1 MVCLLFAAPAHAT
14 EDQASDASVE
24 IHGFVSQGAIKTS
37 HNNYLAGSKVGSL
50 EFSEAGLNFTKAL
63 GERLRVGI
71 QLFARDLGP
80 IGDYK
85 PQLDWYYLDYR
96 VIDEFGLRV
105 GRLKL
110 PIGLYNETSDIDSA
124 RVPVLLPQSI
134 YSTQSRDYF
143 LAQTGG
149 ELYGFVSLGGAGAL
163 DYRLYGGSIFIDLP
177 SFTAAGTTSV
187 EIPYLY
193 GARLMWHTPLQGL
206 RFGGSVQDL
215 RLDLHYQP
223 SPAAL
228 MGFPMPLPMDFNGT
242 VELRVPVTIG
252 VLSAE
257 LAADDFL
264 FSAEY
269 LRQWASIE
277 SSLPSLFPEE
287 DVTSEGYYAMASYH
301 VTTWFTPGIYYSV
314 RYPNVDDRRG
324 REAYQHDLALS
335 FRYDL
340 TQNWLLKIEGHYMSG
355 TAGLSDELN
364 QNRPLST
371 LSRDWGVLLAKT
383 TAYF

>member
-1 MVCLLFAAPAHAT
+1 VCLLFAPPARAT
-14 EDQASDASVE
+14 DDDESDPAVE

-37 HNNYLAGSKVGSL
+37 HNNYLASSKVGSL

-63 GERLRVGI
+63 GEKLRVGL

-96 VIDEFGLRV
+96 VIDELGLRV

-110 PIGLYNETSDIDSA
+110 PLGLYNETSDIDSA
-124 RVPVLLPQSI
+124 RVPVLLPQSV
-134 YSTQSRDYF
+134 YSIRNRDYL

-149 ELYGFVSLGGAGAL
+149 ELYGFVSLGAGGAL
-163 DYRLYGGSIFIDLP
+163 DYRLYGGSIFIDVP
-177 SFTAAGTTSV
+177 SYSAAGATSV
-187 EIPYLY
+187 EIPYLF
-193 GARLMWHTPLQGL
+193 GSRLMWHAPLQGL
-206 RFGGSVQDL
+206 RLGASAQRL
-215 RLDLHYQP
+215 RLDLDYSP
-223 SPAAL
+223 SRDLLPAL
-228 MGFPMPLPMDFNGT
+228 MPPPNSSGT
-242 VELRVPVTIG
+242 YELRLPVTIG
-252 VLSAE
+252 IASLE
-257 LAADDFL
+257 YAADDFL
-264 FSAEY
+264 LSVEY
-269 LRQWASIE
+269 IRQWVEIE
-277 SSLPSLFPEE
+277 GQYPGLDTSN
-287 DVTSEGYYAMASYH
+287 DIASEGYYAMVSYH
-301 VTTWFTPGIYYSV
+301 VTPWFAPGVYYTV

-355 TAGLSDELN
+355 TAGLREELN
-364 QNRPLST
+364 ENRPLRT